1 MQNLSQQQ
9 LDGDAAQ
16 ALEDARCQLSQ
27 QQQAECVALDL
38 DHAMCVAV
46 GAAVA
51 AGNIVNA
58 CLQPGAMSA
67 ISDKTSTDPVTEAD
81 KECERLVLD
90 MLTRAFPSCQVLGEE
105 MSGGDGQLTDA
116 ATWVVDPIDGTANF
130 VHSNPYCCISIGL
143 VVRRESVLG
152 VVYHPATRD
161 MYSCI
166 RGRGAFLNG
175 RRLCV
180 SSVESMERALIITEM
195 GSQRSEDWIRHKESA
210 MSAVINL
217 KPQAIRCFGAAALNL
232 CQVAAGR
239 AEAYFEHGPYAW
251 DLAAASLLCSEAG
264 ACVTDMR
271 GAKLDLCAR
280 NVLVVV
286 PKLQPLLL
294 HALKDV
300 PAPAS

>member
-1 MQNLSQQQ
+1 MQNTDSSE
-9 LDGDAAQ
+9 AMP
-16 ALEDARCQLSQ
+16 
-27 QQQAECVALDL
+27 ALDL
-38 DHAMCVAV
+38 DHALCVAV

-58 CLQPGAMSA
+58 CLQPGSMSA

-90 MLTRAFPSCQVLGEE
+90 MLTRSFPASKVLGEE
-105 MSGGDGQLTDA
+105 MSGGNGSLTDSV
-116 ATWVVDPIDGTANF
+116 TWVVDPIDGTANF
-130 VHSNPYCCISIGL
+130 VHCNPYCCISIGL

-152 VVYHPATRD
+152 VVYHPASKD
-161 MYSCI
+161 MYTCI

-175 RRLCV
+175 RRLQV
-180 SSVESMERALIITEM
+180 SSIDVIERALIITEM
-195 GSQRSEDWIRHKESA
+195 GSQRSEDWILHKQCA
-210 MSAVINL
+210 MSALINL

-232 CQVAAGR
+232 CQVASGR

-271 GAKLDLCAR
+271 GAALDLCGR
-280 NVLVVV
+280 NVLVAV
-286 PKLQPLLL
+286 PKLQGLLL
-294 HALKDV
+294 QALKDV
-300 PAPAS
+300 PSPTS